1 MFMDGS
7 VKLKDFSDDVLR
19 AMQRQCSSALEQIGS
34 VAEQHARNIVNSAGL
49 VDTRELRRS
58 ISHAVNG
65 NNVYIGTNNPHAI
78 FHEFGTGRFTRQ
90 HASEKYGVKPVHFI
104 KKAAVNHR
112 KKYRSIMLDAM
123 KK

>member
-7 VKLKDFSDDVLR
+7 VQLKDFSDDVLR
-19 AMQRQCSSALEQIGS
+19 AMQRQCAAALEQIGF
-34 VAEQHARNIVNSAGL
+34 VAEQHAKNIVNSAGL
-49 VDTRELRRS
+49 VETGELRRS
-58 ISHAVNG
+58 ISHTVNG
-65 NNVYIGTNNPHAI
+65 NDVYIGTNNPHAI
-78 FHEFGTGRFTRQ
+78 FHELGTGRFTRP
-90 HASEKYGVKPVHFI
+90 HASAKYGVKPVHFI